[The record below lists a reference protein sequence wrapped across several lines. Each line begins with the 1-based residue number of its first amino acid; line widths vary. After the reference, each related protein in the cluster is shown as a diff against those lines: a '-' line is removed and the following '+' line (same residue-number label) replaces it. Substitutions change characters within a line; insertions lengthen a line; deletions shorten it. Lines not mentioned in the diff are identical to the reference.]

1 MIADNRTSAA
11 LRWIDHRRFD
21 DEPWSPA
28 LEQAAQ
34 ERCQWKAIASGEITD
49 DFDALPRNHYTQLHE
64 EERYRRIC
72 KVKLDLIFMYTR
84 LMHFMISETLLNR
97 I

>member
-11 LRWIDHRRFD
+11 PRRIDHRRFD

-34 ERCQWKAIASGEITD
+34 ERCQRKAITSGEMTLMRCLEIITLNCMRKSD
-49 DFDALPRNHYTQLHE
+49 IGAF
-64 EERYRRIC
+64 
-72 KVKLDLIFMYTR
+72 VKLSLI
-84 LMHFMISETLLNR
+84 
-97 I
+97 